1 MAQIQNTTHNTD
13 SRPLTPEILT
23 AAGYDKACKLATA
36 ATKESKASYTVVLHA
51 CIEMF
56 KWQAEQDKLE
66 LDAKD
71 ESIIQM
77 EMSQFEIIQQVC
89 KYREFLA
96 GSFKCGEKRNFCCE
110 CNKKNCPMIK

>member
-1 MAQIQNTTHNTD
+1 MDRKKQIKNKMTTEN
-13 SRPLTPEILT
+13 
-23 AAGYDKACKLATA
+23 AAEGYKKADALATA
-36 ATKESKASYTVVLHA
+36 AIKNRATLWEVRKA
-51 CIEMF
+51 CIEAM
-56 KWQAEQDKLE
+56 KWQYDYDKVE

-77 EMSQFEIIQQVC
+77 EMSQFGILQHVC

-110 CNKKNCPMIK
+110 CNKKNCPIMK

>member
-1 MAQIQNTTHNTD
+1 MNNEQEAVW
-13 SRPLTPEILT
+13 
-23 AAGYDKACKLATA
+23 DKASALAAA
-36 ATKESKASYTVVLHA
+36 ATKTDRATYEEVREA
-51 CIEMF
+51 CIDAI
-56 KWQAEQDKLE
+56 KWQYEQDKLE

-77 EMSQFEIIQQVC
+77 EISQFEILQQVC

-110 CNKKNCPMIK
+110 CNKKNCPIIKQ